1 MALVLVGASNAVN
14 LTDGLDGL
22 AIGLMLIAAGAMTVL
37 AYLEGNADFA
47 RYLELS
53 RPRDASE
60 LAIFS
65 AAMTGASLGFLWF
78 NAHPAEVFMGDV
90 GSLALGGG
98 LGTVAVLLKQELLL
112 PFIAGVY
119 VLEAFVGHPAGRQF
133 QAAGEANFQNGP
145 LAPPLRTIGMG
156 RIQGDHPLLDRRA
169 AAGVVRA
176 DDVETEMKVEGA
188 RAVVVGMARSGVAAV
203 ELLMEQGARVTA
215 VDQSAVANPKLV
227 ELGVSVQPQEAAAFE
242 GADLV
247 VLSPGVPA
255 DLEVL
260 QPVRGRGIPV
270 IGDLELA
277 SWFLKG
283 EIIGITGSNGKTT
296 TTAMTGHILQASG
309 IPVQVGG
316 NIGTPPA
323 SMVRT
328 SRAGQWNVLEL
339 SSFQLETI
347 STFRA
352 HIGAASKCYARSSG
366 SPLYVREVRGREGSP
381 VRKPAFG
388 RFRGAECGRSRDAR
402 VRGTHRREI
411 HVLQLD
417 EQGRARCM
425 ARSRIKLLLDDEPLM
440 AAAEVPLR
448 GVHNLENTM
457 AAAIIA
463 RLAGA
468 THEQIRA
475 AVMSFPGV
483 EHRLEFVRDLDG
495 VAWYND
501 SKATNVD
508 ATLKAL
514 AAFPGGLWV
523 ILGGKDKNSDYRPLA
538 AAMKEKTRGVL
549 LIGAAADKIENHLH
563 GRKYPR

>member
-1 MALVLVGASNAVN
+1 
-14 LTDGLDGL
+14 
-22 AIGLMLIAAGAMTVL
+22 
-37 AYLEGNADFA
+37 
-47 RYLELS
+47 
-53 RPRDASE
+53 
-60 LAIFS
+60 
-65 AAMTGASLGFLWF
+65 
-78 NAHPAEVFMGDV
+78 
-90 GSLALGGG
+90 
-98 LGTVAVLLKQELLL
+98 
-112 PFIAGVY
+112 
-119 VLEAFVGHPAGRQF
+119 
-133 QAAGEANFQNGP
+133 
-145 LAPPLRTIGMG
+145 
-156 RIQGDHPLLDRRA
+156 
-169 AAGVVRA
+169 
-176 DDVETEMKVEGA
+176 MKVEGA
-188 RAVVVGMARSGVAAV
+188 RVVVVGMARSGIAAV
-203 ELLMEQGARVTA
+203 ELLMEEGARVTA
-215 VDQSAVANPKLV
+215 VDQSAVTNPKLV
-227 ELGVSVQPQEAAAFE
+227 ELGVPVRPQEASAFE

-260 QPVRGRGIPV
+260 QAVRGRGIPV
-270 IGDLELA
+270 VGDLELS

-309 IPVQVGG
+309 IPAQVGG

-328 SRAGQWNVLEL
+328 SRPGQWNVLEL

-352 HIGAASKCYARSSG
+352 HIGAALNVTPDHLDRHYTFEKYAAAKTRLFENQRSDDFAVLNADDPVTRGYGDRIASKSTWFSSTKQVK
-366 SPLYVREVRGREGSP
+366 S
-381 VRKPAFG
+381 
-388 RFRGAECGRSRDAR
+388 GAW
-402 VRGTHRREI
+402 
-411 HVLQLD
+411 LD
-417 EQGRARCM
+417 
-425 ARSRIKLLLDDEPLM
+425 SDRIVLDDQPLM
-440 AAAEVPLR
+440 TAAEVPLR

-457 AAAIIA
+457 AAAIMA
-463 RLAGA
+463 KLAGA

-483 EHRLEFVRDLDG
+483 EHRLEFVRDLNG

-523 ILGGKDKNSDYRPLA
+523 ILGGKDKNSDYRPLI

-563 GRKYPR
+563 GDVSTVKCGTLEGAVRHAHASARSGDTVLLAPACASFDQFENFEHRGREFKRLVNGLGKN